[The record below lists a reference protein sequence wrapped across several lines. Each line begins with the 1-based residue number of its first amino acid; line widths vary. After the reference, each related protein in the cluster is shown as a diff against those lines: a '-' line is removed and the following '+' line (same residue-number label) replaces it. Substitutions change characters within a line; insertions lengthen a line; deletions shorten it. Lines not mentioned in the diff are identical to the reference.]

1 MSSANEI
8 PGKRTDDIGVRSM
21 PREFQRSDMN
31 DRLHVVAEKI
41 TFCKEQAISLAVDS
55 YRTVEARVK
64 LTTAV
69 LF

>member
-1 MSSANEI
+1 MSLANEI
-8 PGKRTDDIGVRSM
+8 PAKRSDDIGVRSM

-31 DRLHVVAEKI
+31 DRLHEVAEKF
-41 TFCKEQAISLAVDS
+41 TYCKEQAISLALDS
-55 YRTVEARVK
+55 CRTVEARVK